1 MSKTKTYW
9 KGYSEKH
16 QTPEFSISS
25 QKEFQ
30 DDVPVDEFLGSD
42 GIDDLKTGRRDFL
55 KFMGF
60 SVAAATLASCES
72 PVIKS
77 IPYVNK
83 PEEITPG
90 VSNWYSSAYYDG
102 NDFANVLVKSREGR
116 PIWLKGKRESFTQG
130 GLIPRVSTSIL
141 NLYNSSRLNGPSVNK
156 SSDSW
161 SSIDK
166 EILKKLNNL
175 KDKNGRVRI
184 VSNTIISPSTKSV
197 IQDFINKFS
206 PSDDSVSGCNIKHIE
221 YDAQSYYGIRK
232 ANENIFGKGFIP
244 SYDFTKAKTIVSI
257 NADFIC
263 NWLLPSKFSTDF
275 SKARKPEN
283 GWMSKH
289 FQFESVLSLTGANS
303 DVRVKIKP
311 SEEILVASSIL
322 SSLNNQNSN
331 SSLNEATNEKIQSAV
346 KSLLE
351 NKGNSLVVAGSN
363 DPNVQMLVNK
373 INYQLNNYG
382 TTIDVDNEIN
392 LFNGNDEEV
401 DSFQKDLLSGKID
414 GVIFYGVNPVYSM
427 SNGSEISEAISK
439 LDFSVSFS
447 EFMDE
452 TASAC
457 QFVCPDHNY
466 LESWCDLNP
475 GSNNYSLQQPLIRPL
490 YNTRQ
495 AQESLLVWSGLAERS
510 NSESQAFYDYMRK
523 YWLDNSIGDQSSYPN
538 FADFWNWTVHNGFT
552 TSTNESIPSILVF
565 NDYPVQIN
573 PQENALD
580 WEYIVYQKELGVG
593 HHAANPWLQELPDAI
608 SKIVWDNYITMAP
621 SDCYKLFGIDT
632 SDSKSAWDGI
642 HLGQEEKAFVATLKV
657 NGKEI
662 KLPVYPL
669 PGQTSGTVGVSMGY
683 GRGENNEDIGNAAF
697 QADEYG
703 NHLTNSQGGLVPI
716 GANAFKLC
724 NFKNGSVSYSGY
736 GDVIATNERYSLA
749 GTQTH
754 HTIMGRTSIVKET
767 TYDFWKDNHKSNQ
780 EAYNPKVKLHSH

>member
-102 NDFANVLVKSREGR
+102 NDFANVLIKSREGR

-580 WEYIVYQKELGVG
+580 WEYISL
-593 HHAANPWLQELPDAI
+593 
-608 SKIVWDNYITMAP
+608 SKGTWCWP
-621 SDCYKLFGIDT
+621 SR
-632 SDSKSAWDGI
+632 S
-642 HLGQEEKAFVATLKV
+642 
-657 NGKEI
+657 
-662 KLPVYPL
+662 
-669 PGQTSGTVGVSMGY
+669 
-683 GRGENNEDIGNAAF
+683 
-697 QADEYG
+697 
-703 NHLTNSQGGLVPI
+703 
-716 GANAFKLC
+716 
-724 NFKNGSVSYSGY
+724 
-736 GDVIATNERYSLA
+736 
-749 GTQTH
+749 
-754 HTIMGRTSIVKET
+754 
-767 TYDFWKDNHKSNQ
+767 
-780 EAYNPKVKLHSH
+780 